1 MYICIGKQSAEMKNN
16 CPSAHFSFE
25 LKLYSNFALLH
36 FSGHP
41 TGDDFWAED
50 VPADVAPADVDT
62 GNPWNSAPVSAPVE
76 EKAAVVA
83 PEPVAWAEFND
94 AEMVP
99 VSESAEAMVISHY
112 NNVQRSRG
120 RLAQRE
126 DDHFVKCFF
135 SGPVVCFPAR
145 GKLNVR

>member
-1 MYICIGKQSAEMKNN
+1 MKFNTVFISKVAQESNN
-16 CPSAHFSFE
+16 
-25 LKLYSNFALLH
+25 
-36 FSGHP
+36 
-41 TGDDFWAED
+41 W
-50 VPADVAPADVDT
+50 
-62 GNPWNSAPVSAPVE
+62 APVSAPVE

-83 PEPVAWAEFND
+83 PEPVAEVAWAEFND

-135 SGPVVCFPAR
+135 SGPVVCFRAR